1 MREKIIMPKMGES
14 IMEGTI
20 VKWTKKPNELVER
33 NENIVL
39 ISTDKVE
46 VEIPSPLKGYLHDL
60 KYDEGDVVPVGE
72 ILGYIDSDNIS
83 NNIENQDNADTKKTA
98 ENIRTVELVD
108 LKKSDP
114 EEQSDGKKFLS
125 PLIKKLIKKF
135 NININ
140 ELESI
145 QGSGRNKRI
154 TKTDII
160 SFMENKTVNQSN
172 DTPELKEPYSKI
184 NNEMGSSSLEGKNI
198 SNIRRTIMKNMLK
211 SREVSAHVSTFFVVN
226 YTKIDKH
233 KAQYK
238 IDNPESTITYTSFIS
253 LAVIET
259 LKKHPYIN
267 AEVRENKIIF
277 KKTINLGIAVAI
289 KDPEPSLIV
298 PVIKN
303 AENLN
308 IIGISREI
316 IALSNKAKNRKI
328 TLDDIQEGSFTITNP
343 GNFGAIIGIPIINQP
358 QLAILCVGSI
368 SKQPV
373 VTSND
378 GIDSISI
385 CKMGWI
391 CLSFDHRII
400 DGATADAFMSDLK
413 WKLENWS

>member
-1 MREKIIMPKMGES
+1 
-14 IMEGTI
+14 MEGTI
-20 VKWTKKPNELVER
+20 VKWTKKTNELVER

-46 VEIPSPLKGYLHDL
+46 VEIPSPLKGYLKDL

-72 ILGYIDSDNIS
+72 ILGYIDSDNVS
-83 NNIENQDNADTKKTA
+83 DNIDDQDNADTKKVA
-98 ENIRTVELVD
+98 ENIKAVKPVD
-108 LKKSDP
+108 LNKFDSQ
-114 EEQSDGKKFLS
+114 EQSVGKKFLS
-125 PLIKKLIKKF
+125 PLIKKLVKKF
-135 NININ
+135 NINIS
-140 ELESI
+140 ELSSI
-145 QGSGRNKRI
+145 QGSGRNERI
-154 TKTDII
+154 TKTDIL
-160 SFMENKTVNQSN
+160 SFMENKTANQSN
-172 DTPELKEPYSKI
+172 DSPERQKDYLTI
-184 NNEMGSSSLEGKNI
+184 NNDMGESSLEGKDI

-211 SREVSAHVSTFFVVN
+211 SREVSAHVSTFFKVN
-226 YTKIDKH
+226 YTKIDKY

-238 IDNPESTITYTSFIS
+238 LDNPEFPITYTSFIS
-253 LAVIET
+253 LAVVET

-267 AEVRENKIIF
+267 AEVKGNKIIF

-316 IALSNKAKNRKI
+316 IALSSKAKSRKI
-328 TLDDIQEGSFTITNP
+328 TLSDIQEGSFTITNP

-368 SKQPV
+368 SKEPV
-373 VTSND
+373 VTSNE
-378 GIDSISI
+378 GVDSISI

>member
-46 VEIPSPLKGYLHDL
+46 VEIPSPLKGYLNDL
-60 KYDEGDVVPVGE
+60 KYVEGDTVPVGE
-72 ILGYIDSDNIS
+72 ILGYIDSDNVS
-83 NNIENQDNADTKKTA
+83 NNIENQDSVDTKKVA
-98 ENIRTVELVD
+98 ENIDTVEPVD
-108 LKKSDP
+108 LKKFDSQ
-114 EEQSDGKKFLS
+114 EQSAGKKFLS
-125 PLIKKLIKKF
+125 PLIKTLVKKF

-145 QGSGRNKRI
+145 QGSGRNNRV
-154 TKTDII
+154 TKTDIL
-160 SFMENKTVNQSN
+160 SFMENKTVDKNHNS
-172 DTPELKEPYSKI
+172 PEHQEPYLTI
-184 NNEMGSSSLEGKNI
+184 NNEIGDSSSEGKDI

-211 SREVSAHVSTFFVVN
+211 SREVSAHVSTFFTVN

-233 KAQYK
+233 KTQYK
-238 IDNPESTITYTSFIS
+238 LDNPEVPITYTSFIS
-253 LAVIET
+253 LAVVET

-267 AEVRENKIIF
+267 AEVKENKIIF
-277 KKTINLGIAVAI
+277 KKTVNLGIAVAI
-289 KDPEPSLIV
+289 KSPEPSLIV

-308 IIGISREI
+308 IIGISKEI

-373 VTSND
+373 VTSNE
-378 GIDSISI
+378 GVDSISI